1 MDRMQR
7 IGTVYFVATPIGN
20 LGDISA
26 RAIQVIREADVLAA
40 EDTRIAGRLLHLLD
54 LPRPRGGI
62 VSNYE
67 HNVEKRTPMLV
78 RRALSGESIAVIS
91 DAGTPGI
98 SDPGASLVLA
108 CASAGVPVVP
118 IPGPC
123 AAITAMSVSGFSTEP
138 WTFFGF
144 IPSRRVGQML
154 RLGFLLLLLSLES

>member
-1 MDRMQR
+1 MERIQR
-7 IGTVYFVATPIGN
+7 IGKVYFVATPIGN

-26 RAIQVIREADVLAA
+26 RAIQVIREVDLLAA
-40 EDTRIAGRLLHLLD
+40 EDTRVVGRLLQLLD

-67 HNVEKRTPMLV
+67 YNAEKRTPMLV

-98 SDPGASLVLA
+98 SDPGASLALA
-108 CASAGVPVVP
+108 CATAGIPVVP

-123 AAITAMSVSGFSTEP
+123 VAITAMSVSGFSTGP

-144 IPSRRVGQML
+144 VPARRVGPC
-154 RLGFLLLLLSLES
+154 